1 MSVLGKPAHPSV
13 HPAQKASCIVGGA
26 RRETLV
32 GHSAVSPMW
41 VPVEDE
47 EVKKW
52 MGDHKILKEHK
63 VGAFPFMN
71 AQRAFQNVCLNLR
84 TALNGIGKE
93 C

>member
-13 HPAQKASCIVGGA
+13 LLAQKASCLVGGA
-26 RRETLV
+26 RREMLV
-32 GHSAVSPMW
+32 GYSAVSPMW

-71 AQRAFQNVCLNLR
+71 AHRAFQNAAV
-84 TALNGIGKE
+84 
-93 C
+93 